1 MVHGE
6 RKARIIDLAIFNS
19 LAFSPAFWLSIALFV
34 AVGVPG
40 IAALVGEQTLLQQA
54 SPDAY
59 RGRVFGALGTLM
71 ALFGVVGI
79 LLAGTLTDRLGVVTV
94 LNIQGAGYV
103 LAGVLLLLLL
113 PRRQR

>member
-1 MVHGE
+1 
-6 RKARIIDLAIFNS
+6 
-19 LAFSPAFWLSIALFV
+19 LFA

-40 IAALVGEQTLLQQA
+40 IAALTGEQTLLQQT

-79 LLAGTLTDRLGVVTV
+79 LLAGTLTDHLGVVTV
-94 LNIQGAGYV
+94 LNIQGGGYV

-113 PRRQR
+113 PRGQHRSPQPSAPLRDREIVPSEA